1 MNPNELAD
9 ELEAQNYDY
18 WLNLMLDNV
27 PNDIDKREGSIIYD
41 AVAPA
46 AMVSA
51 QQSLS
56 LANIIRETYIKTAQG
71 EFLDYRAVEHGTNRY
86 AATNTEVKAKFND
99 DDGNP
104 VNVEVGDRFASIAE
118 SPIFYTVIKA
128 NDDGTAEMQAEEAG
142 TSANSYLGQVLP
154 VTPND
159 NLAWAEIVEITIP
172 ARDEENDD
180 HLRARLLN
188 SNSWVAYGG
197 NVADY
202 LDMTSK
208 ISDVGATQ
216 VYPTWDGP
224 GTVKLVILNNDLMP
238 ASQTLVKKVKEEID
252 PEDKE
257 TQGYGLAP
265 IDHRVT
271 VTTAETLTVNVQIN
285 ALLDAQH
292 VTSNIEQQIKNVL
305 SNFFIELRQ
314 NWATINPTT
323 GRGYTLTI
331 FRSRILSKIMQIEG
345 VANADLPTLNGENK
359 DISLIFDNKVSQLP
373 ILGEVTIINE
383 NR

>member
-71 EFLDYRAVEHGTNRY
+71 EFLDYRAVEHGTSRY

-128 NDDGTAEMQAEEAG
+128 NDDGTAEMQAEESG
-142 TSANSYLGQVLP
+142 TRANSYIGQVLP

-159 NLAWAEIVEITIP
+159 NLAWAEITEVTIP
-172 ARDEENDD
+172 ARDEENDE

-188 SNSWVAYGG
+188 NNSWVAYGG

-216 VYPTWDGP
+216 VYPVWNGA

-238 ASQTLVKKVKEEID
+238 ASQTLIKKVKEEID
-252 PEDKE
+252 PEDNE

-265 IDHRVT
+265 IDHQVT
-271 VTTAETLTVNVQIN
+271 VVAPETFEVNIAMNVTTAEN
-285 ALLDAQH
+285 A
-292 VTSNIEQQIKNVL
+292 NIDTIRTNIKASL
-305 SNFFIELRQ
+305 EELFKSLRKD
-314 NWATINPTT
+314 WSVIDSAT
-323 GRGYTLTI
+323 GRGYKLI
-331 FRSRILSKIMQIEG
+331 IYRSKILSRVMTLEG
-345 VANADLPTLNGENK
+345 VANATMPQLNGEDEDLQLVFN
-359 DISLIFDNKVSQLP
+359 NTTSQLP
-373 ILGEVTIINE
+373 VLGEVTVNG
-383 NR
+383 

>member
-1 MNPNELAD
+1 MNPNELAN
-9 ELEAQNYDY
+9 ELEAQNFDY

-41 AVAPA
+41 ALAPA
-46 AMVSA
+46 AMVNA

-56 LANIIRETYIKTAQG
+56 LATIIRETYIKTAQG

-86 AATNTEVKAKFND
+86 AATNTEVKARFND

-104 VNVEVGDRFASIAE
+104 VNVNVGDRFASIAE

-142 TSANSYLGQVLP
+142 TYANSYLGQVLP

-159 NLAWAEIVEITIP
+159 NLAWAEIIEITIP
-172 ARDEENDD
+172 ARDEESDD
-180 HLRARLLN
+180 HLRDRLLN
-188 SNSWVAYGG
+188 TNLWVAYGG

-208 ISDVGATQ
+208 IHDVGATQ
-216 VYPTWDGP
+216 VYPVWNGP

-238 ASQTLVKKVKEEID
+238 ASPTLVKKVKEEID

-271 VTTAETLTVNVQIN
+271 VTTVETLTVNVQIN

-305 SNFFIELRQ
+305 SKFFTELRQ

-345 VANADLPTLNGENK
+345 VVNANLPILNGAEK
-359 DISLIFDNKVSQLP
+359 DISLIFNNQVSQLP
-373 ILGEVTIINE
+373 VLGEVTVINE